1 MLRVLHSALGKIHR
15 GKDMHRND
23 SYRWRKI
30 VARRSASGFVLVSL
44 FLSFGASIG
53 LGAPAYAEEAQET
66 LKFPSTLTAVGQAG
80 RGDTTLQIPPG
91 LTPVLLTGQVTG
103 GTIGSGTAV
112 IAVGSATTSISL
124 RAGGTISL
132 PLTPD
137 LLRNSSITV
146 TLTNQ
151 IDPPSGDVCSA
162 DTASIATLTDIAI
175 VATGKEDAPTTV
187 AGFFT
192 PSVTSITVVSAD
204 SAKPLVN
211 EAVLVAVGSLSSR
224 FDRNTVIRAATLEGF
239 VPKTGAGA
247 RTVIIEAN
255 NDKTVHADIAR
266 DAPATMTLSGPATDL
281 PKAAAALGSTRLGLA
296 GSNAVTD
303 LIQTGNAVTQLSFS
317 LADLGAAQPVLAGI
331 GRMTYS
337 TTLSQSRFGGP
348 MRAYSLHLEGGTTPT
363 PAGGVVN
370 ISVLWND
377 QIVNSQII
385 ANSDKWIVD
394 LTIDSS
400 LVKRDNTLAV
410 RLDAL
415 PPGDFCAATAFPAEL
430 DINGAA
436 SIVTGFPGQSLTPGF
451 ERFPQTLGT
460 RLPVAFGTGVV
471 TPAMLEQAAQL
482 VSALQQAS
490 VPQLSVT
497 LVDFPTF
504 INASYPGVVIGATPA
519 DSDALAAPLR
529 FAPWRSVD
537 SSGTAFSVTVEGPFA
552 ALEAFT
558 TRGRDLLML
567 GATDATTSTGS
578 LETRLATAA
587 NAAPFGFFVLTGDL
601 LVAEPGQPDLALN
614 TSSLVPQDQVTSDV
628 PIPIWIYIAASVLVL
643 VIVFRLI
650 AIRKRKQ
657 RIKSGIAS

>member
-1 MLRVLHSALGKIHR
+1 MTLLSLG
-15 GKDMHRND
+15 
-23 SYRWRKI
+23 
-30 VARRSASGFVLVSL
+30 LL
-44 FLSFGASIG
+44 TGASAQG
-53 LGAPAYAEEAQET
+53 LDGPTAASNAEQT
-66 LKFPSTLTAVGQAG
+66 LTFTSTLTAVGHAG
-80 RGDTTLQIPPG
+80 RGETTLPIPAG
-91 LTPVLLTGQVTG
+91 LTPLLLTGQITG
-103 GTIGSGTAV
+103 VSTGSGTV
-112 IAVGSATTSISL
+112 TVAVGSVATSVSLRSGGAISL
-124 RAGGTISL
+124 V
-132 PLTPD
+132 LTPD
-137 LLRNSSITV
+137 MVINSSITV
-146 TLTNQ
+146 TLTND
-151 IDPPSGDVCSA
+151 INPNVGETCSA
-162 DTASIATLTDIAI
+162 DSTSIATFADISVLT
-175 VATGKEDAPTTV
+175 TGSEDAPSTV
-187 AGFFT
+187 AGFFA

-204 SAKPLVN
+204 VANPLVN
-211 EAVLVAVGSLSSR
+211 EAVLAAVGSLSSR
-224 FDRNTVIRAATLEGF
+224 FDRNTMISASTLPEF
-239 VPKTGAGA
+239 VPKIGAGA
-247 RTVIIEAN
+247 RTVMIEAN
-255 NDKTVHADIAR
+255 NEKTVHADISSQF
-266 DAPATMTLSGPATDL
+266 PATMTLSGPAKDL
-281 PKAAAALGSTRLGLA
+281 PLAAAALGSTRLGLA

-303 LIQTGNAVTQLSFS
+303 LIQTGNAATQLSFS

-348 MRAYSLHLEGGTTPT
+348 MRAHSVHLEGGTTPT
-363 PAGGVVN
+363 PTGGIVN
-370 ISVLWND
+370 VSVLWND

-394 LTIDSS
+394 LTIDST
-400 LVKRDNTLAV
+400 LVKRDNTLEV

-415 PPGDFCAATAFPAEL
+415 PPGDFCDATAFPAEL

-460 RLPVAFGTGVV
+460 RLPVTFGTGVV

-497 LVDFPTF
+497 LVDFSTF
-504 INASYPGVVIGATPA
+504 INASYPGVVVGATPA
-519 DSDALAAPLR
+519 DSEALASPLR

-578 LETRLATAA
+578 LETRLANAA

-614 TSSLVPQDQVTSDV
+614 TSSLVPQDQVTSGV
-628 PIPIWIYIAASVLVL
+628 PIPIWIYIAAGVLIL

-650 AIRKRKQ
+650 ALRKRKQ